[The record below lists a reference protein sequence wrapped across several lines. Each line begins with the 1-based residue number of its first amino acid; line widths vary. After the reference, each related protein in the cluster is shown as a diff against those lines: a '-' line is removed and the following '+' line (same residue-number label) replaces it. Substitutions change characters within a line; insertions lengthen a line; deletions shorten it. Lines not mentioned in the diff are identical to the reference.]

1 MVRTGSTHITNNP
14 GGSCTAQPLI
24 DLDVELL
31 AKAALALGTENA
43 EETVNTA
50 RREAVVRTKQA
61 LAAAQLAAADNA
73 RGAALP

>member
-1 MVRTGSTHITNNP
+1 M
-14 GGSCTAQPLI
+14 
-24 DLDVELL
+24 
-31 AKAALALGTENA
+31 AKAALALGTETA

-50 RREAVVRTKQA
+50 RREAVVRTKRT